1 MYHNPVLFARRR
13 VIRIEFLERITRDDR
28 GERNEMLQLQY
39 HRHQQQMGFS
49 LVRYLLQPFLFSTI
63 EINKRRFMTYLSKF
77 LQAPFFTEDYGNA
90 IQFSRFRSL
99 SLSLSSNGPIDI
111 LESEKTNPRETLL
124 MFNF

>member
-1 MYHNPVLFARRR
+1 
-13 VIRIEFLERITRDDR
+13 
-28 GERNEMLQLQY
+28 
-39 HRHQQQMGFS
+39 
-49 LVRYLLQPFLFSTI
+49 
-63 EINKRRFMTYLSKF
+63 MTYLSKF

-99 SLSLSSNGPIDI
+99 SLSLSLSSNGPIDI

>member
-1 MYHNPVLFARRR
+1 
-13 VIRIEFLERITRDDR
+13 
-28 GERNEMLQLQY
+28 
-39 HRHQQQMGFS
+39 
-49 LVRYLLQPFLFSTI
+49 
-63 EINKRRFMTYLSKF
+63 MTYLSKF

>member
-1 MYHNPVLFARRR
+1 

-39 HRHQQQMGFS
+39 HHQQQQMGLS

-63 EINKRRFMTYLSKF
+63 EINKRRFMTDLSKF

-99 SLSLSSNGPIDI
+99 SLSLFKWANRYI
-111 LESEKTNPRETLL
+111 RE
-124 MFNF
+124 